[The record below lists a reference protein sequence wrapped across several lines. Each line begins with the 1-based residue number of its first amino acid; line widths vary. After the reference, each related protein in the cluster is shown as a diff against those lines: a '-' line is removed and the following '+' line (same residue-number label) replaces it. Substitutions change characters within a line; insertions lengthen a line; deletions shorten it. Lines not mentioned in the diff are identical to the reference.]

1 MTIKSISKNTKSAN
15 LSSLVYIHATRNNT
29 IITVTDLN
37 GNTLVWGSPGCIGFK
52 GARRST
58 SYAAQAVAEHLGKK
72 IKDLGIRAIY
82 VYLKGLGEGR
92 ESSVR
97 GFKASDINIL
107 SISDITPIPH
117 NGCRLRKKR
126 RM

>member
-1 MTIKSISKNTKSAN
+1 MNNNKNAKITN
-15 LSSLVYIHATRNNT
+15 ITSLAYVHATRNNT
-29 IITVTDLN
+29 IITITDFN
-37 GNTLVWGSPGCIGFK
+37 GNTLIWGSPGCIGFK

-58 SYAAQAVAEHLGKK
+58 SYAAQAVAENLAKK
-72 IKDLGIRAIY
+72 LKELGIKAIH

-97 GFKASDINIL
+97 GFKALNLNIL